1 MSALPQALPL
11 ALSAALYPPALL
23 VLLLLLAGKHP
34 RRLVAAYFA
43 GAALLTVSAGLIGLA
58 FLKGAGLTTQDSST
72 ASGWLYIAIGLLLLV
87 LAAWAWRRRARDP
100 REKPKQ
106 ESAPEGRIAEWSRRA
121 TTSQKWAFVLGLA
134 MFLPSPL
141 YLLAVKDIAD
151 SGAST
156 SSNVLAVLICAV
168 AVMLFVEIPLVALFI
183 RPADVAAE
191 LARVESWLKRNGWS
205 VAAVLALAASI
216 YAMVEGID
224 ALT

>member
-1 MSALPQALPL
+1 MSALSSALPL
-11 ALSAALYPPALL
+11 ALSAAFYPPALL

-58 FLKGAGLTTQDSST
+58 LLNGAGLTTQNSST
-72 ASGWLYIAIGLLLLV
+72 ASGWVYIVIGLLLLA
-87 LAAWAWRRRARDP
+87 LASWSWRRRARPPQD
-100 REKPKQ
+100 KPKDAG
-106 ESAPEGRIAEWSRRA
+106 APQGRIAEWSRRA

-134 MFLPSPL
+134 MFLPSPM
-141 YLLAVKDIAD
+141 YLLAIKDIAD

-183 RPADVAAE
+183 RPAGVAAE
-191 LARVESWLKRNGWS
+191 LDRVESWLKRNGWS
-205 VAAVLALAASI
+205 LAAVFALAAAI